1 MVIADPDGDRPGAPG
16 TARTTRAASARARP
30 AARSLVDT
38 TLRLGH
44 VGSYTYGWED
54 AGQAVPR
61 VTGARFRYGP
71 GGVVDE

>member
-1 MVIADPDGDRPGAPG
+1 ML
-16 TARTTRAASARARP
+16 
-30 AARSLVDT
+30 RSYGLQVLRQALVEGPELHLQAGHKIVVDT